1 MNALWFRV
9 KDSMHDSLTTGYFA
23 WVRET
28 NRERREV
35 GQRLLKDSN
44 ETRIYFLESI
54 GFLEK

>member
-23 WVRET
+23 WVRES
-28 NRERREV
+28 NRERREMKEP
-35 GQRLLKDSN
+35 LLKDNN
-44 ETRIYFLESI
+44 ETRIYFLQSI